1 MTTDILTAENAVL
14 GACLSDCALW
24 GTVLNAL
31 HETDL
36 AGDANRCIFRAAR
49 TLDADGKTPDAPAI
63 ANLVQQDGIERRYLF
78 ELMGGCRQ
86 RFKTRPER
94 FFYQAGGATAHP
106 VATG

>member
-63 ANLVQQDGIERRYLF
+63 ADLVQQDGIERRYLF
-78 ELMGGCRQ
+78 ELM
-86 RFKTRPER
+86 E
-94 FFYQAGGATAHP
+94 
-106 VATG
+106 VADSGSKLDQSISSIKRSRA